1 MGKYIRVPAQCN
13 MFMFIKRG
21 TEIHK
26 TLIQERNI
34 TLRLPPSILN
44 VFDVDELVSRF
55 SVLQLSL
62 FDFQVGDY
70 CSKVLTF
77 ISLKLVLF

>member
-1 MGKYIRVPAQCN
+1 MGKYIRVAVECN
-13 MFMFIKRG
+13 MFTFIKRG
-21 TEIHK
+21 VEIRK

-34 TLRLPPSILN
+34 TLCLPPPILN
-44 VFDVDELVSRF
+44 VFDVDELVSCF
-55 SVLQLSL
+55 LVLQLSL

-77 ISLKLVLF
+77 IGLKVVLF

>member
-1 MGKYIRVPAQCN
+1 MGKYIRVPVECN

-21 TEIHK
+21 VEMCK

-34 TLRLPPSILN
+34 TLSLPPSILN
-44 VFDVDELVSRF
+44 VFDVNELVSCF
-55 SVLQLSL
+55 LVLQLSL

-77 ISLKLVLF
+77 IGLKVVLF